1 MFPCDLCPS
10 VRYRGAIVCWRGYRH
25 TSKASPYLWLS
36 LRTPPVRPALCVQSV
51 HFQSKFFWIVHN
63 IVCAVYLVFLPIGK
77 AKCRVAG
84 FSVFLVL
91 VDRNRKC
98 VGNLNIITET
108 DTVKRAV
115 SYTHLDVYKRQVP
128 SYLRQGEPASHSNHR
143 KSP

>member
-63 IVCAVYLVFLPIGK
+63 IVCAVYLVLLPIGK

-84 FSVFLVL
+84 FSAFLVL

-108 DTVKRAV
+108 DTVKRV
-115 SYTHLDVYKRQVP
+115 VP
-128 SYLRQGEPASHSNHR
+128 AFFKYLFRTFLLIGHDQSVEYDRHP
-143 KSP
+143 